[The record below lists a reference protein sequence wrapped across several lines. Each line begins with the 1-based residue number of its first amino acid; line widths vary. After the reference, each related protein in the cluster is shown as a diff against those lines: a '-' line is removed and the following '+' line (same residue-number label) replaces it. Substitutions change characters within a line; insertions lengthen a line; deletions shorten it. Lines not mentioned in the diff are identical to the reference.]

1 MSKLTI
7 LLISLTMLLGCSGK
21 NLRPMDLSTTKCTS
35 ATPSICRMMSIQN
48 ELAEYANGANL
59 NSSTLNLVALSGA
72 GVGAIGLATD
82 SHSDLYKSA
91 GAIILTSLGFK
102 SWGNFEEQSKIYSS
116 AYYKLGCAIPYVE
129 SINKKGDDLQKIS
142 ASQAGASYVNSLKIA
157 PPAESLTDENLPMAI
172 AKGISNYRTLENK
185 AIAENIIATINIDA
199 SADALNLQKNARTDV
214 EKNSFKTEE
223 SIKVIYNTAFQST
236 NFMSDAGDDTG
247 LSKLYA
253 DVISDKVKY
262 LECMQLSSEP
272 KP

>member
-1 MSKLTI
+1 MSKLI
-7 LLISLTMLLGCSGK
+7 VLLMSLSMLLGCSGK

-35 ATPSICRMMSIQN
+35 TIPSICRMTSIQN
-48 ELAEYANGANL
+48 EMAEYANGASL
-59 NSSTLNLVALSGA
+59 NSSTLNLVALGGA

-142 ASQAGASYVNSLKIA
+142 TSEAGALYVKSLKVV
-157 PPAESLTDENLPMAI
+157 PEAESLTNENLPQAI
-172 AKGISNYRTLENK
+172 AKGISNYRALENK
-185 AIAENIIATINIDA
+185 AMAENIIATINRDA
-199 SADALNLQKNARTDV
+199 SADALNLQKNARTEV

-236 NFMSDAGDDTG
+236 NFMSDAGDDSG

-262 LECMQLSSEP
+262 LECMQLSSKPEP
-272 KP
+272 